1 MDGRRKYSLIKLETL
16 AREKRIIIELII
28 SYYLEQDSISEHI
41 IRIIIK
47 KARTVFNDQSIPDFL

>member
-47 KARTVFNDQSIPDFL
+47 KARTVFND